1 MSEYAVK
8 AGAAWPNIGEY
19 YSEFGLIGC
28 IILMFLF
35 GILSIWA
42 VFKYFD
48 LKKWHYILYA
58 FIFIILGYWTKP
70 TVSILLATLPLFL
83 YFSDR
88 ITIKKALIIYII
100 LGAFLFVFGKLPSL
114 FLEKISRQFLFQEN
128 PLVDAD
134 LPTKIGTG
142 LGIMLF
148 YLKKLILPYPLSF
161 YYGYNT
167 IPILKIISTT
177 SIISF
182 IIFSI
187 SSGFALFKLKQKS
200 IISFA
205 ILGFV
210 LSLFLYS
217 NIITKNIAGIVADR
231 YMFIPSLFFSI
242 IIIFL
247 IFKIT
252 KQNIFK
258 SKDEVFNRKV
268 FYIVLILLIPYFV
281 IDYNRNA
288 QWNTANSL
296 IEHDVTH
303 LQNSAMANE
312 IYATNRLSAI
322 NNLKTNNEKK
332 EALEK
337 AIKHYKI
344 SLDIYPEYKFSLS
357 SLANIYF
364 VYYKDY
370 TQAAYYYKE
379 YIKIDSTE
387 FNIIKNTGFCFEK
400 LKDYKQSIYYYQKAI
415 KLKPNDF
422 KTISLLANKYYF
434 IGNKQKGD
442 YFNNQL
448 LKINPNSEIPYV
460 NTGNYFFIQKD
471 TIKAVK
477 SYQKALR
484 INPNNNKL
492 KSVLQSYY
500 SSYNKN
506 IR

>member
-1 MSEYAVK
+1 
-8 AGAAWPNIGEY
+8 
-19 YSEFGLIGC
+19 
-28 IILMFLF
+28 
-35 GILSIWA
+35 
-42 VFKYFD
+42 
-48 LKKWHYILYA
+48 
-58 FIFIILGYWTKP
+58 
-70 TVSILLATLPLFL
+70 
-83 YFSDR
+83 
-88 ITIKKALIIYII
+88 
-100 LGAFLFVFGKLPSL
+100 
-114 FLEKISRQFLFQEN
+114 
-128 PLVDAD
+128 
-134 LPTKIGTG
+134 
-142 LGIMLF
+142 MLF
-148 YLKKLILPYPLSF
+148 YLKKLLLPYPLSF

-182 IIFSI
+182 LIYSI
-187 SSGFALFKLKQKS
+187 SSGYALIKLKQKS

-210 LSLFLYS
+210 ISLFLYS

-242 IIIFL
+242 ILIYL

-258 SKDEVFNRKV
+258 SKNETLNKKV
-268 FYIVLILLIPYFV
+268 FYIVLILLIPYFI
-281 IDYNRNA
+281 IDYNRNT
-288 QWNTANSL
+288 QWDTATSL
-296 IEHDVTH
+296 IEHDISN

-337 AIKHYKI
+337 AIKHYRI

-370 TQAAYYYKE
+370 KQAAKYYEQYL
-379 YIKIDSTE
+379 KIDSTE

-400 LKDYKQSIYYYQKAI
+400 IKDYKQSIYYYQKAL

-422 KTISLLANKYYF
+422 KTISLIANKYYF
-434 IGNKQKGD
+434 IGNKPKGD
-442 YFNNQL
+442 FFNNKL
-448 LKINPNSEIPYV
+448 VKINPNSEIPYV
-460 NTGNYFFIQKD
+460 NTGNYFFMQKD
-471 TIKAVK
+471 TTRAVEY
-477 SYQKALR
+477 YQKALK
-484 INPNNNKL
+484 INPNNKKL

-500 SSYNKN
+500 NLHNKS